1 MLYDFKKRTILFLKI
16 CNMPNISANFRENYR
31 KKCIKSNNVQS
42 KKSVNKEPKFCSRS
56 SGFLREILRKEIK

>member
-1 MLYDFKKRTILFLKI
+1 
-16 CNMPNISANFRENYR
+16 MPNISANFRENYR

-56 SGFLREILRKEIK
+56 SGFLREMLRKEIK